1 MPTSQ
6 LNTLESFR
14 RYQRVLIFGGGIVAT
29 VLVMLMLFAEVR
41 TTLLKHRALLL
52 QAFGSERA
60 LLLKE
65 IDAREDAFR
74 IVLIG
79 AEIVWRE
86 GQHFDLAGV
95 ESYRQHERQWLLDSS
110 SALRPQWV
118 FGTGHEWVGDE
129 ELARFF
135 SLATEVG
142 RGTSL
147 DRMVKGEV
155 ISAYF
160 YSLQHNI
167 VGIIP
172 SPDLDARSTIAQDR
186 SHFLRMLTRDID
198 QRISVSHVEGE
209 SHHPLY
215 WLPPYTNPYSGER
228 VLRIAGPIMDRG
240 TPFAALVMEYAV
252 LNLPRTAVPEP
263 SRGAYLILSAQGET
277 ITASE
282 SNYSKSAGLDEKLLD
297 QVLRS
302 SEERRVEHFS
312 LDGLVLADALGE
324 TEWRLVY
331 YYSWRD
337 LLASVGW
344 QIVLQV
350 GLTLVVLLMIWIV
363 LLVFKLRVLRPLI
376 RRSQQV
382 FESEQLNRTLMETA
396 PVGLGL
402 LIADTGEFLLKSRSM
417 VQMQT
422 RIDLQGQCLI
432 AELVACYQRNRT
444 RLRESSSGQLIQEDL
459 TIPSESNSAVSL
471 SVGMTSLKYRKREA
485 VVVAFTDITTQKQL
499 EVQLLNAKDAA
510 DRSNA
515 AKSAFLAAMSHEI
528 RTPLN
533 AVMGNLELLAY
544 AATPEQRDRLEIV
557 RKSSDN
563 LLAIVS
569 DVLDFSKI
577 EAGELLLENIEF
589 DAVEVGATTLALFT
603 PMAQAKGLT
612 LRGELGDA
620 IACPMMGDP
629 TRFSQ
634 ILNNLLSNAIKF
646 TEQGEVILRL
656 KVDVRGKQLWAEVE
670 DTGIGMSEVQILD
683 AFRAF
688 SQTDA
693 TISRRYGGTGLGLT
707 LCLRL
712 AEAMGGR
719 LSVRSSQG
727 EGTLFRIFLPLGERF
742 QGVAPVLFDR
752 QRIVLLTAARAWQ
765 QYLVAVLENWNLQ
778 ISSFQ
783 HPAQIDEET
792 LAGSDA
798 LIIWG
803 ERDTWHPRDEENL
816 VDGANWL
823 IDCRADGP
831 VEPLLAGHVL
841 KASSYGLKGVA
852 RALEHI
858 LLEEPLSSRAVQPQ
872 ASTIR
877 LKVLVAEDNPVN
889 GRLFE
894 EQLQM
899 LGCDVEVVPD
909 GLEALAWL
917 EHRLC
922 DLLITDLSMPRLDGY
937 GLAKAVRQRWPQL
950 PVIAATA
957 SITVQEQD
965 RCRGAG
971 IERVLGKPLSLSGL
985 RKALEDI
992 GRLQGSSVAPST
1004 DLRLLD
1010 NRDLPQ
1016 GMEQV
1021 FRQFCRSCF
1030 ADIRLS
1036 LEEQDD
1042 RSLAHHLHSLKGA
1055 LGVYQHKEECRR
1067 IVAIEARISR
1077 GTEHVRECAEQLL
1090 QDLEVKLSLDV
1101 GHFAYAG

>member
-1 MPTSQ
+1 
-6 LNTLESFR
+6 
-14 RYQRVLIFGGGIVAT
+14 
-29 VLVMLMLFAEVR
+29 MLFAEVR
-41 TTLLKHRALLL
+41 TTLLKHRELLL

-86 GQHFDLAGV
+86 AGHFDLSEV
-95 ESYRQHERQWLLDSS
+95 DSYRQHERQWLLESS
-110 SALRPQWV
+110 SELRPQWV

-155 ISAYF
+155 LSAYF
-160 YSLQHNI
+160 YSLRHDI
-167 VGIIP
+167 AGIIP
-172 SPDLDARSTIAQDR
+172 APDLDARSRIAQER
-186 SHFLRMLTRDID
+186 GNFLRLLTRDID
-198 QRISVSHVEGE
+198 QRLSVSHADAEA
-209 SHHPLY
+209 HHPLY

-252 LNLPRTAVPEP
+252 LNLSRTAVPEP
-263 SRGAYLILSAQGET
+263 SRGAYMILSAQGEI

-282 SNYSKSAGLDEKLLD
+282 STYSKSAGLDGKLLD

-302 SEERRVEHFS
+302 SEGRRVEHFS

-324 TEWRLVY
+324 TQWRLVY

-350 GLTLVVLLMIWIV
+350 GLTLVVLLMIWIA
-363 LLVFKLRVLRPLI
+363 LLFFKLRVLRPLI
-376 RRSQQV
+376 KRSQQV

-422 RIDLQGQCLI
+422 RIDLQGQRLVV
-432 AELVACYQRNRT
+432 ELVECYRRNRT
-444 RLRESSSGQLIQEDL
+444 RLRASSIGQLIQEDL
-459 TIPSESNSAVSL
+459 TIDSQNHGAVSL
-471 SVGMTSLKYRKREA
+471 SVGMTSVKYRKREA
-485 VVVAFTDITTQKQL
+485 VVVAFTDITAQKQL

-533 AVMGNLELLAY
+533 AIMGNLELLAY
-544 AATPEQRDRLEIV
+544 GATAEQLDRLEIV
-557 RKSSDN
+557 RKSSDS

-603 PMAQAKGLT
+603 PMAQAKGLL
-612 LRGELGDA
+612 LRGELGDS
-620 IACPMMGDP
+620 IACPMLGDP

-656 KVDVRGKQLWAEVE
+656 KVDAANRQLWAEVQ
-670 DTGIGMSEVQILD
+670 DTGIGMSEAQILD

-727 EGTLFRIFLPLGERF
+727 KGSLFRIFLPLGESF
-742 QGVAPVLFDR
+742 QPSAPARFDR
-752 QRIVLLTAARAWQ
+752 QRVVLLTSAPAWQ
-765 QYLVAVLENWNLQ
+765 GYLVEVLESWNLQ
-778 ISSFQ
+778 ISCFQ

-792 LAGSDA
+792 LARA
-798 LIIWG
+798 AVLIIWG
-803 ERDTWHPRDEENL
+803 ERDTWHPQDEEQL

-831 VEPLLAGHVL
+831 AEPLLAGHVL

-852 RALEHI
+852 RALEHV
-858 LLEEPLSSRAVQPQ
+858 LLEKPLSSRPLQPQ
-872 ASTIR
+872 ASTLR
-877 LKVLVAEDNPVN
+877 LRVLVAEDNPVN

-909 GLEALAWL
+909 GLAALAWL
-917 EHRLC
+917 ERREC

-957 SITVQEQD
+957 NITVQEQEG
-965 RCRGAG
+965 CRAAG

-985 RKALEDI
+985 SKVLEDLC
-992 GRLQGSSVAPST
+992 RLQGSPLAPSA
-1004 DLRLLD
+1004 DRRLLG
-1010 NRDLPQ
+1010 NRDLPK
-1016 GMEQV
+1016 GMEEV

-1030 ADIRLS
+1030 ADVRRA
-1036 LEEQDD
+1036 LEEEDEGA
-1042 RSLAHHLHSLKGA
+1042 LAHHLHALKGA
-1055 LGVYQHKEECRR
+1055 LGVYQHKEECQR
-1067 IVAIEARISR
+1067 IVAIEARRSQ
-1077 GTEHVRECAEQLL
+1077 GTEHVRQSVEQLL
-1090 QDLEVKLSLDV
+1090 RDLEAKLSLE
-1101 GHFAYAG
+1101 AGQRADAG